1 MIIRQRAK
9 PVIIGIS
16 GPELTD
22 AERAL
27 FEKHNPLGVIL
38 FRRNIRKNDNGE
50 QDKETLIKLIADIKE
65 VLGANTII
73 SIDQEGGRVKRLIA
87 PTFYDA
93 PAAQTFVDVQE
104 CKQNYINIGKELR
117 EVGINLDFAPVVD
130 LIHEGADKIVGDRSF
145 GSDLE
150 VVVPLCLAAIDGLQE
165 EKVVACIKHIP
176 GHGRAKVDSHIGLP
190 IVDTSLKELEDTDF
204 KVFKE
209 LAKYDNIKLAM
220 TAHIIYKALDPENP
234 ATLSKKV
241 KAYIKNNIGFKGL
254 IISDAIDM
262 KALSG
267 SMADIT
273 KGVLDAGVDIVLE
286 CTGEFN
292 KMSEV
297 LGSVSEESIDKF
309 SDLLM
314 CRFGM
319 NNQSPLVECKI

>member
-1 MIIRQRAK
+1 MTIRQTAK

-22 AERAL
+22 AEREL
-27 FEKHNPLGVIL
+27 FEEHNPLGIIL
-38 FRRNIRKNDNGE
+38 FRRNIKKSGDK
-50 QDKETLIKLIADIKE
+50 QDKEALIKLIAEIKGI
-65 VLGANTII
+65 LGENTII

-93 PAAQTFVDVQE
+93 PAAKDFTDPQT
-104 CKQNYINIGKELR
+104 CKHNYSKIAKELR
-117 EVGINLDFAPVVD
+117 EVGINLDFAPVAD
-130 LIHEGADKIVGDRSF
+130 LIHEGADNIVGDRSF
-145 GSDLE
+145 GEESE
-150 VVVPLCLAAIDGLQE
+150 IVVPLCLAAIDGLQE
-165 EKVVACIKHIP
+165 EKVAACIKHIP
-176 GHGRAKVDSHIGLP
+176 GHGRAMVDSHKKLP
-190 IVDTSLKELEDTDF
+190 IVDASIEELEKTDF

-209 LAKYDNIKLAM
+209 LAKHNNIKLAM

-241 KAYIKNNIGFKGL
+241 IDYIKNNIGFKGL

-297 LGSVSEESIDKF
+297 LGSVSESSIDKF
-309 SDLLM
+309 SGL
-314 CRFGM
+314 F
-319 NNQSPLVECKI
+319 VV

>member
-1 MIIRQRAK
+1 MTIRQMVK

-22 AERAL
+22 AEREL
-27 FEKHNPLGVIL
+27 FEEHNPLGVIL

-50 QDKETLIKLIADIKE
+50 QDKEALIKLIVDIKE
-65 VLGANTII
+65 VLGENTII
-73 SIDQEGGRVKRLIA
+73 SIDQEGGSRVKRLIA

-104 CKQNYINIGKELR
+104 CKQNYSNIGKELR
-117 EVGINLDFAPVVD
+117 EVGINLDFAPVAD

-145 GSDLE
+145 GSEPE

-165 EKVVACIKHIP
+165 EKVRACIKHIP
-176 GHGRAKVDSHIGLP
+176 GHGRAMVDSHKKLP
-190 IVDTSLKELEDTDF
+190 IVDAIIEELEKTDF

-209 LAKYDNIKLAM
+209 LAQHDNIKLAM
-220 TAHIIYKALDPENP
+220 TAHIIYKALDPHNP
-234 ATLSKKV
+234 ATLSKIV
-241 KAYIKNNIGFKGL
+241 IDYIKSNIGFKGL
-254 IISDAIDM
+254 IIADAIDM

-267 SMADIT
+267 NMKDIT

-297 LGSVSEESIDKF
+297 LGSVLEGSIDKF
-309 SDLLM
+309 SDL
-314 CRFGM
+314 F
-319 NNQSPLVECKI
+319 IA

>member
-1 MIIRQRAK
+1 MTIIQRAK

-22 AERAL
+22 AEREL
-27 FEKHNPLGVIL
+27 FEEHNPLGVIL

-50 QDKETLIKLIADIKE
+50 QDKETLIRLIADIKE
-65 VLGANTII
+65 VLGENTII

-104 CKQNYINIGKELR
+104 CKQNYSNIGKELR
-117 EVGINLDFAPVVD
+117 EVGINLDFAPVAD
-130 LIHEGADKIVGDRSF
+130 LIHERADKIVGDRSF
-145 GSDLE
+145 GSE
-150 VVVPLCLAAIDGLQE
+150 PEIVVPLCLAAIDGLQE
-165 EKVVACIKHIP
+165 EKVGACIKHIP
-176 GHGRAKVDSHIGLP
+176 GHGRATVDSHIGLP
-190 IVDTSLKELEDTDF
+190 IIDTSLKELEDTDF

-209 LAKYDNIKLAM
+209 LAKHDNIKLAM
-220 TAHIIYKALDPENP
+220 TAHIIYKALDSKNP
-234 ATLSKKV
+234 ATLSKKTID
-241 KAYIKNNIGFKGL
+241 YIKNNIGFKGL

-297 LGSVSEESIDKF
+297 LRSVSEDSIDKF
-309 SDLLM
+309 FDLLI
-314 CRFGM
+314 
-319 NNQSPLVECKI
+319 V